1 MENFFFKIITKFG
14 SPKHKRAAAR
24 FYFASQI
31 KKGQLK
37 SAEIEWQQLANW
49 VKEGDFVIDIG
60 ANIGR
65 YTLKLSGLVGK
76 TGQVLSLEP
85 MKFAFDYLTY
95 FQSKGFF
102 FNNVILLNIAASNQN
117 GLVNF
122 SVNPGPGNY
131 LFETFTQSKITN
143 FGVETNT
150 DTTLAIQIDS
160 LNLTRKV
167 KLIKIDVEGHELEV
181 LNGMKNLLQVHMPVM
196 IIENLE
202 DNSGIVEFLTEYG
215 YTPTK
220 ISDTSRNTVFVVNQ

>member
-1 MENFFFKIITKFG
+1 MQNFFLKIITKFG
-14 SPKHKRAAAR
+14 SPKLKNAAAR
-24 FYFASQI
+24 FYFAGQI
-31 KKGQLK
+31 KKGKLK
-37 SAEIEWQQLANW
+37 SAEIEWQLLGNW
-49 VKEGDFVIDIG
+49 IKEGDFVIDIG

-65 YTLKLSGLVGK
+65 YTLKFSDLVGN

-85 MKFAFDYLTY
+85 MKLAFDYLVY

-102 FNNVILLNIAASNQN
+102 SKNVILLNIAASNQN

-143 FGVETNT
+143 FGDSNNTNS
-150 DTTLAIQIDS
+150 TLALQIDS
-160 LNLTRKV
+160 LNLKRKV

-181 LNGMKNLLQVHMPVM
+181 LNGMKNVLRIHMPIM

-202 DNSGIVEFLTEYG
+202 DNSRIVDFLAEYG
-215 YTPTK
+215 YTPVK
-220 ISDTSRNTVFVVNQ
+220 ISDISRNTVFIIKK